1 MKDHSPLGSPRGGD
15 SSRVQPA
22 TFRDSLAELKAGG
35 CNLLVTGEVGADV
48 TDAMSR
54 RLLGSADHPRKRVV
68 VLADRTLADAD
79 RVLPAGVAPDDP
91 DVALVD
97 HALSTRSGTATANA
111 SAADGPTPGQPTAAQ
126 TPRTESDTNEASPD
140 RLRCD
145 VSTALVDQE
154 MAGSGLDP
162 AELRL
167 SLVTLRTLLDR
178 YGVDAVER
186 LVRGVRAHVTG
197 LSGMAHYHLP
207 LPDDAEP
214 VERLAPLF
222 DARIE
227 LRAESGVGPEQRWHL
242 PEQGTSPW
250 IRL

>member
-1 MKDHSPLGSPRGGD
+1 MEIQCPLGSPRGGD

-48 TDAMSR
+48 TNAMSR

-79 RVLPAGVAPDDP
+79 RVLPEGVEVDDP
-91 DVALVD
+91 DLEIVNHPVSTRDGTTVDSATAAPRPEPQIGDEAHPERLRYDVATTLVD
-97 HALSTRSGTATANA
+97 LE
-111 SAADGPTPGQPTAAQ
+111 TAA
-126 TPRTESDTNEASPD
+126 
-140 RLRCD
+140 
-145 VSTALVDQE
+145 
-154 MAGSGLDP
+154 SGLDP

-167 SLVTLRTLLDR
+167 SVVTLRLLLDR
-178 YGVDAVER
+178 YGLDAVER

-197 LSGMAHYHLP
+197 LSAMAHYHLP
-207 LPDDAEP
+207 LSDDAEP
-214 VERLAPLF
+214 VERMAPLF

-227 LRAESGVGPEQRWHL
+227 LRAESGLGPEQRWHL